1 MLKILRLL
9 QNSKAVKGYDI
20 LDYKS
25 GKDFYYIKIR
35 AGIKDNTE
43 LYIREYSGGEKGKYS
58 YHWQKKNGELITRWD
73 NAPHQKVKTFPHHK
87 HLSDGTIIESYETQ
101 LEKVLRN
108 IENDVLK

>member
-1 MLKILRLL
+1 MQALKRESIHT
-9 QNSKAVKGYDI
+9 I
-20 LDYKS
+20 
-25 GKDFYYIKIR
+25 GKK
-35 AGIKDNTE
+35 KD
-43 LYIREYSGGEKGKYS
+43 
-58 YHWQKKNGELITRWD
+58 GELIVRWD